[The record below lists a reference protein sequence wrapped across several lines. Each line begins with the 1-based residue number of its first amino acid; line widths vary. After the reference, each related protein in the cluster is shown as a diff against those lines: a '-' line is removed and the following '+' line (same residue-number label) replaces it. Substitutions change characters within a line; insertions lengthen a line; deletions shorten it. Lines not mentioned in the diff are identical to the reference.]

1 MISGVMRIP
10 RVPEET
16 ICRSSKDYRF
26 TDVGVYKIH
35 STALMPNIPFGEAAE
50 TPMPIDPTIFINDKD
65 TKLKFK
71 STIKVQNYLSTFYVG
86 RAPLE
91 FYSGKGVTKMGR
103 EFVLLCRQG
112 NPNPDYR
119 VFGTDTAVH
128 GYNKNA
134 SDMSSLPGG
143 GES

>member
-1 MISGVMRIP
+1 MISGAMHIP
-10 RVPEET
+10 RVQEES
-16 ICRSSKDYRF
+16 ICRTSKDYRF

-35 STALMPNIPFGEAAE
+35 STSLMANIPFGEAAE
-50 TPMPIDPTIFINDKD
+50 TKEPIDPTIFINDKE
-65 TKLKFK
+65 TKLK
-71 STIKVQNYLSTFYVG
+71 IKTSIKTQNYLSTFYVG

-112 NPNPDYR
+112 NPNADWR
-119 VFGTDTAVH
+119 VFGTETAIH

-134 SDMSSLPGG
+134 GEMSSIPGG
-143 GES
+143 GDS